1 MGSIGYWRV
10 TYVAFTHPVILTR
23 NIIVGGLLRAASL
36 WEAPSA
42 KIANGLTLYISQ
54 SQYRLIQNVLHS
66 IEILKVFV
74 HNTPYWQEGETW
86 VITL

>member
-23 NIIVGGLLRAASL
+23 NIIVGGLLRVALL
-36 WEAPSA
+36 WEPASA

-54 SQYRLIQNVLHS
+54 SQSRLILNALHS

-74 HNTPYWQEGETW
+74 HKTPHWRGETW